1 MSGPILDR
9 LDLQIEVTA
18 LTSDEL
24 LRATAGEPT
33 AAVLSRV
40 LAAREVQRKRGWL
53 NAQLPAPA
61 LREHC
66 LLDAAGR
73 QLVADAI
80 DRGGMSAR
88 AVHRALRVARTIA
101 DLAGEER
108 LGLLKLAEALQY
120 RTYEARHRAGAF

>member
-1 MSGPILDR
+1 VR
-9 LDLQIEVTA
+9 
-18 LTSDEL
+18 
-24 LRATAGEPT
+24 
-33 AAVLSRV
+33 SRV

-61 LREHC
+61 FREHC
-66 LLDAAGR
+66 ALDAAGR

-101 DLAGEER
+101 DLAGDER
-108 LGLLKLAEALQY
+108 VGVMMLAEALQY
-120 RTYEARHRAGAF
+120 RAYEARRLIEG